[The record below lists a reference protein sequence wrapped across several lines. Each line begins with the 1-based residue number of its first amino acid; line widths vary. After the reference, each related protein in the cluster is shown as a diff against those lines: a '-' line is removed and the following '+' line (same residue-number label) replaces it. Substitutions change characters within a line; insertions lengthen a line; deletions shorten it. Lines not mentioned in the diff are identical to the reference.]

1 MRRGRL
7 AETAAFADR
16 HGLDGVSAEFMQSFP
31 EGAPLAA
38 MSRTALV
45 DAALCRAALTAL
57 GVAVKSA
64 SQGSTVEAAELEAA
78 REPHPAPR
86 PAPADESAHQLP
98 IAIASLRLTRLD
110 AGAMPTAE
118 ALECADRALAGA
130 GRHVQLL
137 AEMGETLL
145 VAEPS
150 NPALAAEYL
159 RRAYRLAPRRF
170 DIARR
175 AMQAL
180 LEAQDRPGV
189 LVLAEELPTGSSATR
204 ESERLRV
211 AALVEGGEPKRA
223 AEVAQRLAS
232 ATHLDAD
239 HALAARAL
247 FLSGDRRAAEAEAS
261 RGLSAGPSPECAS
274 VLAQLPRE
282 R

>member
-1 MRRGRL
+1 
-7 AETAAFADR
+7 
-16 HGLDGVSAEFMQSFP
+16 
-31 EGAPLAA
+31 
-38 MSRTALV
+38 
-45 DAALCRAALTAL
+45 
-57 GVAVKSA
+57 
-64 SQGSTVEAAELEAA
+64 
-78 REPHPAPR
+78 
-86 PAPADESAHQLP
+86 
-98 IAIASLRLTRLD
+98 
-110 AGAMPTAE
+110 
-118 ALECADRALAGA
+118 
-130 GRHVQLL
+130 
-137 AEMGETLL
+137 
-145 VAEPS
+145 
-150 NPALAAEYL
+150 
-159 RRAYRLAPRRF
+159 
-170 DIARR
+170 
-175 AMQAL
+175 MQAL